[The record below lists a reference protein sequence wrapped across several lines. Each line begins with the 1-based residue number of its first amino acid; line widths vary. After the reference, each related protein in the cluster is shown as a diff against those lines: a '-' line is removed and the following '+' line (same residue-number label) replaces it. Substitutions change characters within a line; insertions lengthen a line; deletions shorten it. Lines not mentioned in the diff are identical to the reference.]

1 MITDLDDS
9 NEYLDITID
18 DKSLG
23 RCIPR
28 ANKHHSCDWHVCSIS
43 RTQITT
49 SSSNV
54 PINIQ
59 FSYGVSSSH
68 TVWCTSDDLTSH
80 GVARITMIPQ
90 GKIAKVSSALNVDTD
105 NCKSSKFEES

>member
-43 RTQITT
+43 RTKITT
-49 SSSNV
+49 SSSYV

-59 FSYGVSSSH
+59 FSYGVSSY
-68 TVWCTSDDLTSH
+68 TKCTSDDLTGN
-80 GVARITMIPQ
+80 GVVRITMIPQ